1 MQVGRQRGT
10 ESIRTLA
17 DFTRENLRE
26 KTYIPSIHFSLPHG
40 GIRPGSPPLLAQAQ
54 GDKQAFMTV
63 EAPAEERA
71 QALQQDL
78 SAGAATSWQVDLN
91 LDLLSQIAGP
101 DGARADIRAQTPLA
115 GNHLDLDIP
124 GRDQPLRLLLDTVYE
139 GFGGVINYAG
149 IIDGDDGSLVAISID
164 SREVLGKIHHSEGFT
179 YLIESHHDQEG
190 HILSVIDQTLIPRT
204 KHKHGEKRADVDDER
219 DALRLPPELDTEIVL
234 PASTSGN
241 VRLLMLYTPAVA
253 AQTNIQLMANNIV
266 SGFNQSLLLSEVDSS
281 NYVTLAD
288 VRMIDSDLTTP
299 GSRCN
304 DEIVEDLMGGRT
316 GPFTL
321 LDDWMEVAY
330 ADIAL
335 SIVTTERSYS
345 ECIDGLPHFGRIGGQ
360 GLFIDQYPDHNEP
373 FSVTTHTFALADLT
387 AIHEIGHV
395 LNGAHAHPGHCWF
408 QGVPTEP
415 YYACGHAPEHCEWQT
430 MMGGYFQC
438 NTFDPDL
445 DPGQQVTVRIA
456 RWSNPDVYYDNE
468 PTGVPNRS
476 STGGVDAQK
485 RHMAKALN
493 TNMPVAAA
501 WKGTQATPPSAPDPV
516 SASPF
521 YCWGMNS
528 VSWTTQ
534 SGTAEY
540 RLFSSSSSNFTNP
553 TLMYSGP
560 DTSTTV
566 NVGQTSYMQVKA
578 CNSGGCSPYSSQ
590 VVAHY
595 YNGCM

>member
-1 MQVGRQRGT
+1 
-10 ESIRTLA
+10 
-17 DFTRENLRE
+17 
-26 KTYIPSIHFSLPHG
+26 
-40 GIRPGSPPLLAQAQ
+40 
-54 GDKQAFMTV
+54 MTV

-164 SREVLGKIHHSEGFT
+164 GREVLGKIHHSEGFT

-204 KHKHGEKRADVDDER
+204 KHEHGEKRADVDDEM
-219 DALRLPPELDTEIVL
+219 DALRLPPELDTEIAL
-234 PASTSGN
+234 PASASGN
-241 VRLLMLYTPAVA
+241 VRLLVLYTPAVA

-266 SGFNQSLLLSEVDSS
+266 SSFNQSLQLSGVDSS
-281 NYVTLAD
+281 NYVTLAE
-288 VRMIDSDLTTP
+288 VRSIGDNLSTL
-299 GSRCN
+299 GSRCRN
-304 DEIVEDLMGGRT
+304 QILDNLMANRIA
-316 GPFTL
+316 PFSQ
-321 LDDWMEVAY
+321 LDNWMEVAY

-335 SIVTTERSYS
+335 SIVTTEPSYS
-345 ECIDGLPHFGRIGGQ
+345 DCWQDVGRIGGR
-360 GLFIDQYPDHNEP
+360 GLPIDQYPHHSEP
-373 FSVTTHTFALADLT
+373 FSLTTHTFALADLT

-395 LNGAHAHPGHCWF
+395 LNGMHADPGDCYW
-408 QGVPTEP
+408 QGIPTEP
-415 YYACGHAPEHCEWQT
+415 YYACGHAPQDCDWQT
-430 MMGGYFQC
+430 MMGGYVQC

-445 DPGQQVTVRIA
+445 DPGQQETVRIA
-456 RWSNPDVYYDNE
+456 RWSNPDIYYNNE
-468 PTGVPNRS
+468 PTGVPKTTS
-476 STGGVDAQK
+476 GGDPDPDK

-493 TNMPVAAA
+493 TNMPIAAA
-501 WKGTQATPPSAPDPV
+501 WKGAQATPPSAPNPV
-516 SASPF
+516 GASSF

-528 VSWTTQ
+528 VNWTAQ

-540 RLFSSSSSNFTNP
+540 RLFSSSSSSFTNP

-566 NVGQTSYMQVKA
+566 NVGQTSYLRVKA

-590 VVAHY
+590 VVAEY